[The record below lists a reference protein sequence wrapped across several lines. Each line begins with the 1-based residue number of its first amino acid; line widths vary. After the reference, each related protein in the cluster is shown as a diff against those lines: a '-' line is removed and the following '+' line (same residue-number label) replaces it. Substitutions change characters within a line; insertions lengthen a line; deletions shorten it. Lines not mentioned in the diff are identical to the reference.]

1 MLMPRNAVMI
11 AVTATK
17 MPDLIS
23 GLARPARFIS
33 RSPDYHPGSAE
44 QRRDEPAAAGRQ
56 RRRQPPERES
66 GKLPDEFGF
75 RGRSGRAAWAPGPE
89 STQRGRRSGGAGG
102 TAADGGCLGPGLGTS
117 GRRAGSVVEVNAR
130 ERDRIAMRPEGVA
143 VDRGVVC
150 WQVLARR
157 RHHDHSHMQPP
168 AVWFR

>member
-23 GLARPARFIS
+23 GPTRPARLIS
-33 RSPDYHPGSAE
+33 RSPDDHPGSAE
-44 QRRDEPAAAGRQ
+44 QRRDEQAAPGRQ

-66 GKLPDEFGF
+66 GKLPDELGF

-89 STQRGRRSGGAGG
+89 GTQRGRRFGGSGGG
-102 TAADGGCLGPGLGTS
+102 TAAGSGCLGPGPGAG

-130 ERDRIAMRPEGVA
+130 ERDRIAVRPEVVA

-157 RHHDHSHMQPP
+157 R
-168 AVWFR
+168 